1 MIFILTAISVV
12 FFEIQSNSENWL
24 NQEILFKQLKRGKG
38 MSYDFNADEVF
49 EMAEQLE
56 RNGAKFYRD
65 AAEGDLEQ
73 SNKQMLLD
81 LAAME
86 DAHEK
91 TFKSMRAELS
101 AKEKQTTVFDPQ
113 GEAALYLR
121 ALADTRVFFEKDID
135 VTSMRE
141 ILKSAIEAEK
151 DSIVF
156 YLGMKDAV
164 SETLGKDRID
174 GIIKEEMGH
183 VKMLGKELIKY
194 RS

>member
-1 MIFILTAISVV
+1 
-12 FFEIQSNSENWL
+12 
-24 NQEILFKQLKRGKG
+24 

-65 AAEGDLEQ
+65 AADADIEP
-73 SNKQMLLD
+73 SNKQLLLD

-86 DAHEK
+86 DQHEK
-91 TFKSMRAELS
+91 TFQALRLELS
-101 AKEKQTTVFDPQ
+101 EKEKETTVFDPQ

-135 VTSMRE
+135 IASIKA
-141 ILKSAIEAEK
+141 ILTSAIEAEK

-164 SETLGKDRID
+164 PQKLGKDRLD

-183 VKMLGKELIKY
+183 IRLLSKELVKHK
-194 RS
+194 S